1 MTPNPS
7 FEPLPQTVDWEQ
19 QHHTSSPRLLCLGL
33 LLAAMAGALFSAV
46 STSDFM
52 QFLDRQV
59 HSIHC
64 SFIPGAGAELGESGC
79 KTVMMSPY
87 SSYFREALW
96 GGIPISL
103 WSLGVFAFLAYRAG
117 AMTWRGTSTRGEAN
131 FMVAATALPVVMSL
145 IYGYL
150 SMVQVGATCKVCVG
164 IYASSAVA
172 MVFALILRQ
181 RIPATAASSSAGF
194 VLLFMQG
201 VGFVT
206 ALTVAFLFARPPSE
220 VAQGAA
226 GCGTLVQGDDT
237 AGVMLELQSG
247 RVEAIEVLDPL
258 CPSCRAFEARLNAS
272 AAGRDLALKGVL
284 FPLDSTCNWM
294 LGEELHPGACAVSEA
309 ILCAMGLG
317 DKKDHA
323 AGRKVLNWAFK
334 HQDTL
339 REEAKRDQKAMR
351 AGLEQQFPEV
361 KGCLGGPQVKSKLT
375 RSLRWAVAN
384 GLTVLTPQLFVRD
397 RRMCDEDTDLG
408 LDYSL
413 RKMMSAKTTVKGAR
427 P

>member
-1 MTPNPS
+1 MTPNPPS
-7 FEPLPQTVDWEQ
+7 FEPIPDPINWEAQ
-19 QHHTSSPRLLCLGL
+19 PTSSPRLLSLLL
-33 LLAAMAGALFSAV
+33 LLAAGAGAVFSAV

-87 SSYFREALW
+87 SSFFRESLW
-96 GGIPISL
+96 GGIPVSL
-103 WSLGVFAFLAYRAG
+103 WSLAVFAFLAYRA
-117 AMTWRGTSTRGEAN
+117 ASMTWRGTSTRGEAN
-131 FMVAATALPVVMSL
+131 FMLAATGLPLAMSL

-164 IYASSAVA
+164 IYGSSAAAFVL
-172 MVFALILRQ
+172 ALILRQ
-181 RIPATAASSSAGF
+181 RLPAPSVPAPSGF

-201 VGFVT
+201 VGFVAT
-206 ALTVAFLFARPPSE
+206 LTLVFLAARPGSD
-220 VAQGAA
+220 VGKGAA
-226 GCGTLVQGDDT
+226 GCGTLVQADDS
-237 AGVMLELQSG
+237 AGVMLELKSG
-247 RVEAIEVLDPL
+247 RVDAIEVLDPL
-258 CPSCRAFEARLNAS
+258 CPSCKAFDTRLSAS
-272 AAGRDLALKGVL
+272 SAGGALALKGVL

-294 LGEELHPGACAVSEA
+294 IGEELHPGACEVSEA
-309 ILCAMGLG
+309 ILCATGLG
-317 DKKDHA
+317 EKKDHA
-323 AGRKVLNWAFK
+323 AGRKVLAWAFK
-334 HQDTL
+334 HQESL
-339 REEAKRDQKAMR
+339 REDAKRDQKAMR
-351 AGLEQQFPEV
+351 AGLEQEFPEI

-384 GLTVLTPQLFVRD
+384 GLSVLTPQLFVRD

-413 RKMMSAKTTVKGAR
+413 RRMLSASNTAKGGR
-427 P
+427 